1 MGIPFC
7 SDAVLE
13 EIRREEVVGSG
24 AIWELHA
31 SRVADQAIEAQVGRP
46 RHHSMQGVV
55 VVAEVMDA
63 SAAERLHGDLVG
75 DGIRKR
81 RSLSSTVQ
89 HPAGESDDTGTGALE
104 QQIESAARSIGPGGA
119 AVVRRDDLLH
129 RPGSSHDGRLGPGT
143 PNCSTSPRIG
153 SRRRYRGPL
162 MSARRPSYSTGDPV
176 LDSRISEL
184 LDVASVSRDREL
196 VSELVTSV
204 LRMSREGVNRGDL
217 KIANSTLKEM
227 RYAFQVFDPYR
238 AARKLAIFGSA
249 RTGTEEPAYDAARR
263 VGQAISDE
271 GWMVITGGGP
281 GIMTAGIEGAGPE
294 NSFAVNIVL
303 PFEPREGGSM
313 VHDGKSINFRY
324 FFTRKLTFMKEAS
337 AYVMFPGG
345 FGTMDE
351 TFELLTL
358 LQTGRELPA
367 PIVLFQPDGDG
378 YWETFRRFLEIE
390 LLDSKLIRPEDLEL
404 FHITSDVDDVVEH
417 VTSFFRVY
425 DSLRHV
431 GGRLV
436 LRLRKELTDA
446 QLQQLNE
453 QFGDIVVSGRIER
466 AEVSSVEIADDDAV
480 DLHRIRFRFTNDGGA
495 RLHAMIDVI
504 NTF

>member
-1 MGIPFC
+1 MATP
-7 SDAVLE
+7 
-13 EIRREEVVGSG
+13 
-24 AIWELHA
+24 
-31 SRVADQAIEAQVGRP
+31 RP
-46 RHHSMQGVV
+46 R
-55 VVAEVMDA
+55 
-63 SAAERLHGDLVG
+63 
-75 DGIRKR
+75 
-81 RSLSSTVQ
+81 
-89 HPAGESDDTGTGALE
+89 
-104 QQIESAARSIGPGGA
+104 
-119 AVVRRDDLLH
+119 
-129 RPGSSHDGRLGPGT
+129 
-143 PNCSTSPRIG
+143 
-153 SRRRYRGPL
+153 
-162 MSARRPSYSTGDPV
+162 YSTGDRD
-176 LDSRISEL
+176 LDRRIDEL
-184 LDVASVSRDREL
+184 LDHAAVGRDREL
-196 VSELVTSV
+196 VFELVTSV

-238 AARKLAIFGSA
+238 PARKLAIFGSA
-249 RTGTEEPAYDAARR
+249 RTGTEEPAYEAARSL
-263 VGQAISDE
+263 GQAIAAE

-303 PFEPREGGSM
+303 PFEPREGGAM

-324 FFTRKLTFMKEAS
+324 FFTRKLTFMKEAC

-367 PIVLFQPDGDG
+367 PIVLFQPEGDG
-378 YWETFRRFLEIE
+378 YWDTFRRFLEIE
-390 LLDSKLIRPEDLEL
+390 LLDAELIRREDLDL
-404 FHITSDVDDVVEH
+404 FHITSDVADAVEH
-417 VTSFFRVY
+417 ITTFFRVY

-436 LRLRKELTDA
+436 LRLRKRLGDDRLE
-446 QLQQLNE
+446 QLNE
-453 QFGDIVVSGRIER
+453 EFADIVTSGRIER
-466 AEVSSVEIADDDAV
+466 AEVSDVERAEDDAV

-495 RLHAMIDVI
+495 RLHAMIDMI